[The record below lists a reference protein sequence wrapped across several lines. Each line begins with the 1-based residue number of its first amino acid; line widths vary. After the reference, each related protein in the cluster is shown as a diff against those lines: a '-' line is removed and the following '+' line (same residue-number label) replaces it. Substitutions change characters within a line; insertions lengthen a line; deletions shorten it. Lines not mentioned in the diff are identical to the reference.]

1 MMGFVLFPAVFGQRL
16 DETVAYEQKF
26 GPHLVPIL
34 VEKCAEFILE
44 HGVNE
49 EGIFRLPGQDNL
61 VKQLRDAFD
70 AGERP
75 SFDRCVVFAC
85 SELCL
90 PSPLPGSG
98 ERTSLF
104 LLSHGSCRNTSKN
117 CGSQQKEPF
126 VLFTIQNLGPI
137 TQSREFAVIYSRDD
151 VNGNYSPLG

>member
-1 MMGFVLFPAVFGQRL
+1 VFGQRL

-34 VEKCAEFILE
+34 VEKCTEFILE

-75 SFDRCVVFAC
+75 SFDRYTVLV
-85 SELCL
+85 SSVLCP
-90 PSPLPGSG
+90 PSVPSGSG
-98 ERTSLF
+98 KDLSIPVELWDSHSCIQEHWLIIEGNFCSTQNSEVGTWSTVRRACGLF
-104 LLSHGSCRNTSKN
+104 M
-117 CGSQQKEPF
+117 
-126 VLFTIQNLGPI
+126 
-137 TQSREFAVIYSRDD
+137 
-151 VNGNYSPLG
+151 

>member
-1 MMGFVLFPAVFGQRL
+1 MGELCFFLFPAVFGQRL

-44 HGVNE
+44 HGLNE

-75 SFDRCVVFAC
+75 SFDRYALLA
-85 SELCL
+85 SPRPCL
-90 PSPLPGSG
+90 L
-98 ERTSLF
+98 
-104 LLSHGSCRNTSKN
+104 
-117 CGSQQKEPF
+117 
-126 VLFTIQNLGPI
+126 V
-137 TQSREFAVIYSRDD
+137 
-151 VNGNYSPLG
+151 

>member
-1 MMGFVLFPAVFGQRL
+1 MFGQRL

-44 HGVNE
+44 HGLNE

-75 SFDRCVVFAC
+75 SFDRYAV
-85 SELCL
+85 LTL
-90 PSPLPGSG
+90 PSPLPQVA
-98 ERTSLF
+98 EETSLF
-104 LLSHGSCRNTSKN
+104 HLSTGTHTDTSKSLACN
-117 CGSQQKEPF
+117 RKSL
-126 VLFTIQNLGPI
+126 LFC
-137 TQSREFAVIYSRDD
+137 S
-151 VNGNYSPLG
+151 

>member
-1 MMGFVLFPAVFGQRL
+1 MCVSCIFCSVSLQKVLSLWLLSSAKGNRSDGQALLSLFPAVFGQRL

-44 HGVNE
+44 HGLNE

-75 SFDRCVVFAC
+75 SFERYAALA
-85 SELCL
+85 S
-90 PSPLPGSG
+90 SPLCPAWLRGPLS
-98 ERTSLF
+98 TS
-104 LLSHGSCRNTSKN
+104 
-117 CGSQQKEPF
+117 
-126 VLFTIQNLGPI
+126 
-137 TQSREFAVIYSRDD
+137 
-151 VNGNYSPLG
+151 

>member
-1 MMGFVLFPAVFGQRL
+1 MFGQRL

-44 HGVNE
+44 HGLNE

-75 SFDRCVVFAC
+75 SFDRYAI
-85 SELCL
+85 STS
-90 PSPLPGSG
+90 PSPLPYLGK
-98 ERTSLF
+98 RTSLF
-104 LLSHGSCRNTSKN
+104 QLNYGTHTNTSK
-117 CGSQQKEPF
+117 S
-126 VLFTIQNLGPI
+126 LGLP
-137 TQSREFAVIYSRDD
+137 
-151 VNGNYSPLG
+151 

>member
-1 MMGFVLFPAVFGQRL
+1 MFGQRL

-44 HGVNE
+44 HGMNE

-75 SFDRCVVFAC
+75 SFDRYAVLTTESWPAFA
-85 SELCL
+85 STWLT
-90 PSPLPGSG
+90 G
-98 ERTSLF
+98 EDRSVPV
-104 LLSHGSCRNTSKN
+104 
-117 CGSQQKEPF
+117 EPVGLAQF
-126 VLFTIQNLGPI
+126 ETRSSVRRVG
-137 TQSREFAVIYSRDD
+137 
-151 VNGNYSPLG
+151 

>member
-1 MMGFVLFPAVFGQRL
+1 MFGQRL

-26 GPHLVPIL
+26 GFHLVPIL

-75 SFDRCVVFAC
+75 SFDRYPVITGTVPCA
-85 SELCL
+85 SAHLT
-90 PSPLPGSG
+90 G
-98 ERTSLF
+98 ERGPS
-104 LLSHGSCRNTSKN
+104 GAREPP
-117 CGSQQKEPF
+117 QRPQKA
-126 VLFTIQNLGPI
+126 LITI
-137 TQSREFAVIYSRDD
+137 E
-151 VNGNYSPLG
+151 

>member
-1 MMGFVLFPAVFGQRL
+1 MFGQRL

-44 HGVNE
+44 HGLNE

-75 SFDRCVVFAC
+75 SFDRYAV
-85 SELCL
+85 LTL
-90 PSPLPGSG
+90 PSPLPQVA
-98 ERTSLF
+98 EETSLF
-104 LLSHGSCRNTSKN
+104 PLSAGTHTNTSKSLACN
-117 CGSQQKEPF
+117 RKSL
-126 VLFTIQNLGPI
+126 VLLIIQNLGAQVGEYDNQVPE
-137 TQSREFAVIYSRDD
+137 R
-151 VNGNYSPLG
+151 

>member
-1 MMGFVLFPAVFGQRL
+1 VFGQRL

-44 HGVNE
+44 HGVSE

-75 SFDRCVVFAC
+75 SFDRYAVLTGLVCLCPADWKESLVERGTFAGDSGEQGAC
-85 SELCL
+85 PAGHS
-90 PSPLPGSG
+90 GSG
-98 ERTSLF
+98 G
-104 LLSHGSCRNTSKN
+104 LSTVRRVCRW
-117 CGSQQKEPF
+117 F
-126 VLFTIQNLGPI
+126 M
-137 TQSREFAVIYSRDD
+137 
-151 VNGNYSPLG
+151 